1 MAEETPMKALVLA
14 GGKGTRLR
22 PLTYTSAKQL
32 IPVANKPIL
41 HYGIEAI
48 RAAGVTEIG
57 VIVGDTHEE
66 VKASLGDGSRFDAKV
81 TYIHQPNPLGLA
93 HAVWTARE
101 FLGQDPFIMFLGD
114 NLIQHGVTGLVN
126 EFRSQEVD
134 ALILLKPVENPRSFG
149 VAELAQDGTI
159 LSLEEKPQNPK
170 SNLALVGV
178 YLFSPA
184 VHEVIA
190 TLKPSARGELE
201 ITDAIQQLI
210 NTGRRVTS
218 HIHEGWWL
226 DTGKKDDMLEANRVV
241 LDEIQAKVDGTLD
254 ADSRVTG
261 RVQVGAGTEL
271 IRSSVRGP
279 AVIGAG
285 CKLVDTFVGPYTSIS
300 DGAQINCAEIE
311 HSIILEN
318 GVIDSPGQRIE
329 DSLIGRNVRIVR
341 SDSRPAALRLLL
353 GDDSELRLI

>member
-1 MAEETPMKALVLA
+1 MKALVLA

-41 HYGIEAI
+41 HYAIEAI
-48 RAAGVTEIG
+48 REAGVTDIG
-57 VIVGDTHEE
+57 VIVGDTRQE
-66 VKASLGDGSRFDAKV
+66 VMAALGDGSRFDARI
-81 TYIHQPNPLGLA
+81 TYIHQPDPLGLA

-114 NLIQHGVTGLVN
+114 NLIQHGVASLVK
-126 EFRSQEVD
+126 EFRARQVD

-149 VAELAQDGTI
+149 VAELAADGRI
-159 LSLEEKPQNPK
+159 ISLEEKPQNPK

-184 VHEVIA
+184 VHTVIE

-201 ITDAIQQLI
+201 ITDAIQRLI
-210 NTGRRVTS
+210 DTGRQVSS
-218 HIHEGWWL
+218 HVHQGWWL

-241 LDEIQAKVDGTLD
+241 LDEIQARNEGSVD
-254 ADSRVTG
+254 AESRVTG
-261 RVQVGAGTEL
+261 RVQIGAGTEL

-285 CKLVDTFVGPYTSIS
+285 CRLVDTFVGPYTSIS
-300 DGAQINCAEIE
+300 DGVRINCAEVE
-311 HSIILEN
+311 HSIILDRSC
-318 GVIDSPGQRIE
+318 IDSPGQRIE
-329 DSLIGRNVRIVR
+329 DSLIGRNVQIVR
-341 SDSRPAALRLLL
+341 SDVRPAALRLLL
-353 GDDSELRLI
+353 GDDSELRLT